1 VSVSTH
7 TNLSESTMSVA
18 SFEPDG
24 EAHNHKRDDDLERD
38 LCANKNLVVDDQK
51 QLENASK
58 PSPSKSSMTSCNP
71 YLSKSVMNL
80 ASSPSPYLSPSLS
93 RSGSNCSIASSSV
106 SSGQVTAMEIRTLTN
121 NFQKLL
127 KQATKEIKKLNL
139 EKTKLEQEQEKL
151 LTTNVELAVETKQL
165 LLNQKEREKDK
176 QELINANEELA
187 TEVEK
192 LYKAEEQQLE
202 EKENMLK
209 EIKSLQQKIEVEKK
223 QLYLKHQEEKNNLE
237 IQIEKLEKT
246 LQSIIEENKNLKAE
260 QKSVNHNTQNLE
272 EDMRA
277 MYEHKIIKLETTIDC
292 LQSDITQEKEAREEG
307 EVQILKLSNE
317 LEKAEQELKSLNN
330 QFKETQIAMDKR
342 NKESITKLKEQNENL
357 TAENFEYA
365 VENNDLKKKVN
376 EQLERE
382 KKLRKEI
389 GQLKVENQ
397 WLINNQKNSTGSSN
411 KLEVKEEEF
420 ESLANQLKE
429 EKEKVK
435 NLTTWKAQLT
445 EKNKE
450 LKEDNHRLLTRAED
464 LERLMNDEVT
474 DINEILTVINTIQ
487 EDKKVPELKSK
498 RFL

>member
-1 VSVSTH
+1 
-7 TNLSESTMSVA
+7 M
-18 SFEPDG
+18 
-24 EAHNHKRDDDLERD
+24 
-38 LCANKNLVVDDQK
+38 KNWQ
-51 QLENASK
+51 
-58 PSPSKSSMTSCNP
+58 
-71 YLSKSVMNL
+71 
-80 ASSPSPYLSPSLS
+80 
-93 RSGSNCSIASSSV
+93 
-106 SSGQVTAMEIRTLTN
+106 
-121 NFQKLL
+121 QKL
-127 KQATKEIKKLNL
+127 KNC
-139 EKTKLEQEQEKL
+139 
-151 LTTNVELAVETKQL
+151 TKQKNSSL
-165 LLNQKEREKDK
+165 K
-176 QELINANEELA
+176 
-187 TEVEK
+187 
-192 LYKAEEQQLE
+192 
-202 EKENMLK
+202 KENMLK

-223 QLYLKHQEEKNNLE
+223 QLYLRHHEEKNNLE
-237 IQIEKLEKT
+237 IQIEKLEKS
-246 LQSIIEENKNLKAE
+246 LRSIIEENKNLKAE

-317 LEKAEQELKSLNN
+317 LEKAEQELKSLDN